1 MNKSIEGIIAEIL
14 KSMVRE
20 TSYPNIQ
27 EFYNEFDKN
36 LKLALNIPVV
46 SNCADLKPPH
56 FKQKK
61 MTEKAEKAKH
71 LQTIGYSIREIMRI
85 MNYKSPRSV
94 QVLLKK

>member
-1 MNKSIEGIIAEIL
+1 MNKSIEEIIAEIL

-20 TSYPNIQ
+20 TSFPNIQ
-27 EFYNEFDKN
+27 EFYNEFNEK
-36 LKLALNIPVV
+36 LKLALNIPIV
-46 SNCADLKPPH
+46 SNWAELKPPH

-71 LQTIGYSIREIMRI
+71 LRTIGYSIREIMRI

-94 QVLLKK
+94 QVLLDK